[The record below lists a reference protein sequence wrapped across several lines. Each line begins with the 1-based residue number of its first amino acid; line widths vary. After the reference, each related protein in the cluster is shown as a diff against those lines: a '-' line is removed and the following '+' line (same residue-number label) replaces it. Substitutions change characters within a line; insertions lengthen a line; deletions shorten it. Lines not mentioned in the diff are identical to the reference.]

1 MNFFSWEKIEMEVGD
16 ILIFNWKCA
25 HKSKN
30 NNSKTSRTIYYATYY
45 QKNKKTKKNILN
57 TYYRDKKNSIN
68 PHLNKSLN

>member
-1 MNFFSWEKIEMEVGD
+1 MEVGD

-45 QKNKKTKKNILN
+45 QNKKTKKNILN
-57 TYYRDKKNSIN
+57 TYYRDKKF
-68 PHLNKSLN
+68 NKPTFK